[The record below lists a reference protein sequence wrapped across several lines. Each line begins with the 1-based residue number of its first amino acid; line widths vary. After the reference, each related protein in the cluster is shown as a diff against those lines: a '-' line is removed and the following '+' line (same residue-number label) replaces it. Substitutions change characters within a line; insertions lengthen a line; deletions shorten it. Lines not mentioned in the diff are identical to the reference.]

1 MSGFVTLRDAGAAYR
16 DEVEA
21 RRRRLVAGRGV
32 LLRNGLSDGAATQA
46 TYRQR
51 ITVGAEDALDV
62 GLVYANWRNPSG
74 AGEAAGPNAIT
85 VRAAIEYPAGTM
97 TPVFFGGR
105 REVVMEPGAQA
116 TSDAGAGVSIPAGA
130 QAWVRT
136 HVSAAS
142 GGKWPLGVTTV
153 PGDGEGSNLSGGGAD
168 LTTSGTVPTAF
179 AYGYGP
185 LAVTGLTAG
194 AQRAV
199 VVLGDSI
206 ASGQADNPANDM
218 GFVVRAIGGR
228 CGWSSLAMPAEQAAQ
243 IVTGGGRRM
252 ALAGRFATTAVCNH
266 GINDLVIGRTAQQVQ
281 ASLLAL
287 WKGLAARG
295 LEVFHTTLTP
305 RTTSSDGWAT
315 LGGQSAY
322 ANEAERQ
329 AINAWLRSGPSPHLT
344 GVFDVAAVLEDGTTG
359 RWKAPAEGALTG
371 DGLHPKPA
379 GYALMAATVSL

>member
-1 MSGFVTLRDAGAAYR
+1 MSGFVTLRGAGAAFR

-32 LLRNGLSDGAATQA
+32 ILRNGLSDGVATSA

-62 GLVYANWRNPSG
+62 GLVYANWRMPSG

-85 VRAAIEYPAGTM
+85 VRASIEYPAGTL

-105 REVVMEPGAQA
+105 REAVIEPGAQA
-116 TSDAGAGVSIPAGA
+116 ESDEGAGVSIPAGA
-130 QAWVRT
+130 VAWVRT
-136 HVSAAS
+136 HVSVAS

-153 PGDGEGSNLSGGGAD
+153 PGDGEGGNLAGGGAD
-168 LTTSGTVPTAF
+168 LTTSGTVPTVF

-194 AQRAV
+194 TQRAV

-206 ASGQADNPANDM
+206 ASGQADNPANDT

-228 CGWSSLAMPAEQAAQ
+228 CGWSSLAMPAEQAGQ

-252 ALAGRFATTAVCNH
+252 ALAGRLATTAVCNH
-266 GINDLVIGRTAQQVQ
+266 GINDLVIGRSASQVQ
-281 ASLLAL
+281 GSLMAL

-305 RTTSSDGWAT
+305 RTTSSDGWGT
-315 LGGQSAY
+315 LGGQAPF
-322 ANEAERQ
+322 ANETERQ

-379 GYALMAATVSL
+379 GYALMAAAVAL